1 MIPDDPSERDALA
14 GEYVLGVLD
23 TASHAALEAALAHDP
38 DLRQRV
44 DAWQTRLQPLAD
56 TVPPAEPP
64 ADLWA
69 RIEAAL
75 PKQSADIVPLQSKPG
90 LWQNAGFWR
99 FSTGGMAVLAAG
111 LAAMMWLH
119 SPAPRYIAVLTAPQ
133 NLEASFLVES
143 RPRAGLVLTSLTHA
157 NPASGRAFELWAMP
171 PGATKPISLGVIPHN
186 GRLALD
192 PARVQANPGTAL
204 LISLEPEGGSPTGQP
219 TGPVIYQGQLI
230 EQE

>member
-1 MIPDDPSERDALA
+1 MIPDEPSERDALA
-14 GEYVLGVLD
+14 GDYVLGVLD

-44 DAWQTRLQPLAD
+44 EAWQARLQPLAD
-56 TVPPAEPP
+56 TVPPVEPP

-69 RIEAAL
+69 RIEAGL
-75 PKQSADIVPLQSKPG
+75 PKPGAEIVRLRRRPG

-99 FSTGGMAVLAAG
+99 VSTGGMALLAAS
-111 LAAMMWLH
+111 LAALMWLR

-143 RPRAGLVLTSLTHA
+143 RPRAGLVLTALTHV
-157 NPASGRAFELWAMP
+157 NPASGRSFELWAMP
-171 PGATKPISLGVIPHN
+171 PGATKPVSLGVIPHN

-192 PARVQANPGTAL
+192 PARVQTNPGTAL
-204 LISLEPEGGSPTGQP
+204 LISLEPEGGSPEDHP
-219 TGPVIYQGQLI
+219 TGPVVYQGQLI
-230 EQE
+230 QQE